1 MIRQSFL
8 LLSLSA
14 FYLGE
19 VGCLLSSQDKLTDAH
34 VLSELMVE
42 KLIVNIR
49 LWLRIWRRWIFETK
63 VFDFC

>member
-42 KLIVNIR
+42 KLDSQYSALVTYLETLDIR
-49 LWLRIWRRWIFETK
+49 NQG
-63 VFDFC
+63 V